1 MNPVWLSSR
10 CLQDEGLG
18 HGGVDALKR
27 RQFLRAVAGGAATA
41 LSTAC
46 AASSRAPSRVVFL
59 DDTEAPQG
67 PRLDAFREALRA
79 AGLLPSRIVLEVA
92 DVAGSDVRALRRLIG
107 SLVRRE
113 ADAFV
118 TTSAEVAVNG
128 LPFMVDIPL
137 VTGTQADPL
146 ALGLENLPGPRRRN
160 VTGFTYH
167 VPIELKSFEVMAD
180 AFPAAK
186 RIAVIADRPWMEYSR
201 RESDLTAASERFGMT
216 LDLVIPASPR
226 DVDWEFDRI
235 LRNRTEA
242 CYVPRSDMGLFNSPA
257 LIAFFQRQR
266 LPNLFAHDGDVF
278 AGALMSYGVRRDS
291 HWMPMAQLLRNVLAG
306 IVARDLPFER
316 PKDFLLGVNATQ
328 AARMRIPIP
337 KSILRRASFVV

>member
-1 MNPVWLSSR
+1 M
-10 CLQDEGLG
+10 
-18 HGGVDALKR
+18 R
-27 RQFLRAVAGGAATA
+27 RRRFLGAAA
-41 LSTAC
+41 GV
-46 AASSRAPSRVVFL
+46 AAAMAAGSRAAPSAPAQARIVFL
-59 DDTEAPQG
+59 DDTAAPQG
-67 PRLDAFREALRA
+67 TRLDYFREALQA
-79 AGLLPSRIVLEVA
+79 AALLPGRIVLEVA
-92 DVAGSDVRALRRLIG
+92 DVAGSDVRALRSVIG
-107 SLVRRE
+107 SFVKRE
-113 ADAFV
+113 TEAFV

-146 ALGLENLPGPRRRN
+146 PLGLENVPGPRRRN
-160 VTGFTYH
+160 VTGFTFH

-201 RESDLTAASERFGMT
+201 RESDLTMASERFGMK

-235 LRNRTEA
+235 LRNRTQA

-257 LIAFFQRQR
+257 LIAFFQRER

-278 AGALMSYGVRRDS
+278 AGALMSYGVRRQS
-291 HWMPMAQLLRNVLAG
+291 HWLPMAQLLRNVLAG
-306 IVARDLPFER
+306 IPARELPFER

-328 AARMRIPIP
+328 AARMGIAIP